1 MGKVEGKVQ
10 QARPLHSSAAS
21 AAGGATPAT
30 SVSADDALKQQ
41 QQQRMRQG
49 EELKNEG
56 NTLMQAKSYE
66 AAIAA

>member
-1 MGKVEGKVQ
+1 M
-10 QARPLHSSAAS
+10 QAMPLHSSAVS

-30 SVSADDALKQQ
+30 SVSADNALKQQ
-41 QQQRMRQG
+41 QQRMSQG
-49 EELKNEG
+49 GQLKNEG

>member
-10 QARPLHSSAAS
+10 QARPLHSS

-41 QQQRMRQG
+41 QQQRLRQG

>member
-1 MGKVEGKVQ
+1 LKEKFM

-30 SVSADDALKQQ
+30 SVSADDALKQL
-41 QQQRMRQG
+41 QQQRMSHG
-49 EELKNEG
+49 EQLKNEG

>member
-10 QARPLHSSAAS
+10 QARPLHSSA